1 MSDHSPQNSGS
12 TPHAWPQT
20 TLLVAEQ
27 LSLLILDVLELVAPK
42 DAAAREDIQARAQEM
57 MESAPK
63 DQWMRAE
70 ALRVIA
76 DGKF

>member
-27 LSLLILDVLELVAPK
+27 LSLLILDILELLAPK
-42 DAAAREDIQARAQEM
+42 DAAARADIQARAQALLNT
-57 MESAPK
+57 APA
-63 DQWMRAE
+63 DQWMRATTLQE
-70 ALRVIA
+70 IA

>member
-27 LSLLILDVLELVAPK
+27 LSLLILDVLELLAPK
-42 DAAAREDIQARAQEM
+42 DAGSRAEIQARAQEM
-57 MESAPK
+57 LHTVPAE
-63 DQWMRAE
+63 QWMRTTTLQE
-70 ALRVIA
+70 IA

>member
-1 MSDHSPQNSGS
+1 MSDHSPQNGGS
-12 TPHAWPQT
+12 PTHAWPQT
-20 TLLVAEQ
+20 TLLAAEQ
-27 LSLLILDVLELVAPK
+27 LSLLILDVLELLAPK
-42 DAAAREDIQARAQEM
+42 DAEARADIQAQAKEM

-70 ALRVIA
+70 ALRAIA